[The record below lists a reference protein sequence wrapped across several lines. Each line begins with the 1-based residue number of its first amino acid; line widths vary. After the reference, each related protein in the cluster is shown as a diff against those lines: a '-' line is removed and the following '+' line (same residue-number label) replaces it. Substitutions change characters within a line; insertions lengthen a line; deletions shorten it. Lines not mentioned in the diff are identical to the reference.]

1 MANKILTAFHEELT
15 ARDVEV
21 IIWNIWGATIH
32 IKRSCSYVG
41 VREPVLDF
49 TMCTKVFLI
58 HRILLRANCSPNHSR
73 DQQYKYLKY

>member
-21 IIWNIWGATIH
+21 IIWNIWDATIH

-49 TMCTKVFLI
+49 TMCTKVF
-58 HRILLRANCSPNHSR
+58 
-73 DQQYKYLKY
+73 